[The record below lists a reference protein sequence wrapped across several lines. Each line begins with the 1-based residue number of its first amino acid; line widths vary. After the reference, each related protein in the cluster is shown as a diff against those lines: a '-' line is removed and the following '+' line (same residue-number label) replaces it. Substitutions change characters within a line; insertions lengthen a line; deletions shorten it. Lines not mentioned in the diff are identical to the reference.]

1 MEKKICFIIC
11 CLILTV
17 FWSSAFARQ
26 EMNLTDNPK
35 PLHEAGEKQESSLL
49 KPLHEAGEKQ
59 ESFLLYPLKFYRNFI
74 SSADGDRCPMYPT
87 CSQYC
92 MDSVKKHGSLT
103 GWIMCS
109 DRLMRCGRDETKL
122 SAPVWING
130 GKRSY
135 DPVSNNDFWR
145 Q

>member
-1 MEKKICFIIC
+1 MKKRLGFIFC
-11 CLILTV
+11 CVILNV
-17 FWSSAFARQ
+17 FWSGASAQQ
-26 EMNLTDNPK
+26 EINLADNPE
-35 PLHEAGEKQESSLL
+35 LSHEAEEKQGSL
-49 KPLHEAGEKQ
+49 
-59 ESFLLYPLKFYRNFI
+59 LLYPFKLYRDYI

-92 MDSVKKHGSLT
+92 MDAIKKHGPLT

-109 DRLMRCGRDETKL
+109 DRLMRCGRDETHL

-130 GKRSY
+130 EKHTY

>member
-1 MEKKICFIIC
+1 MKKRLGFIFC
-11 CLILTV
+11 CVILNV
-17 FWSSAFARQ
+17 SWSNASAQQ
-26 EMNLTDNPK
+26 EINLADNPK
-35 PLHEAGEKQESSLL
+35 RSHEAEEKQGSL
-49 KPLHEAGEKQ
+49 
-59 ESFLLYPLKFYRNFI
+59 LLYPFKFYRDYI

-92 MDSVKKHGSLT
+92 MDAIKKHGPLT

-109 DRLMRCGRDETKL
+109 DRLMRCGRDETKI

-130 GKRSY
+130 EKRNY

>member
-49 KPLHEAGEKQ
+49 
-59 ESFLLYPLKFYRNFI
+59 YPLKFYRDFI

-92 MDSVKKHGSLT
+92 MDAVKKHGSLT
-103 GWIMCS
+103 GWVMCS
-109 DRLMRCGRDETKL
+109 DRLIRCGRDETKL

-130 GKRSY
+130 VKRSY

>member
-1 MEKKICFIIC
+1 MKKRFAFIIC
-11 CLILTV
+11 CVILNV

-26 EMNLTDNPK
+26 EMNLADNPK
-35 PLHEAGEKQESSLL
+35 RLHAAAEKQGS
-49 KPLHEAGEKQ
+49 P
-59 ESFLLYPLKFYRNFI
+59 LLYPFKFYRDYI

-92 MDSVKKHGSLT
+92 IDAIKKHGPLT

-109 DRLMRCGRDETKL
+109 DRLMRCGRDETKV

-130 GKRSY
+130 EKRNY

>member
-1 MEKKICFIIC
+1 MKIRLGFIIGC
-11 CLILTV
+11 AILNV
-17 FWSSAFARQ
+17 CWSGACARQ
-26 EMNLTDNPK
+26 EMNLTDHPK
-35 PLHEAGEKQESSLL
+35 GLDVAAEKQES
-49 KPLHEAGEKQ
+49 P
-59 ESFLLYPLKFYRNFI
+59 LLYPFKFYGDYI
-74 SSADGDRCPMYPT
+74 SNIDGDRCSMYPT

-92 MDSVKKHGSLT
+92 MEAIQKHGLLT

-130 GKRSY
+130 EKRNY

>member
-1 MEKKICFIIC
+1 MKKRLGFIFC
-11 CLILTV
+11 CVILNV
-17 FWSSAFARQ
+17 SWSNASAQQ
-26 EMNLTDNPK
+26 EINLADNPK
-35 PLHEAGEKQESSLL
+35 LSHEAQEKQRSL
-49 KPLHEAGEKQ
+49 
-59 ESFLLYPLKFYRNFI
+59 LLYPFKLYRDYI

-92 MDSVKKHGSLT
+92 MDAVKKHGSLT

-130 GKRSY
+130 EKRNY

>member
-1 MEKKICFIIC
+1 MKTRFGFIIC
-11 CLILTV
+11 CVVLNV

-26 EMNLTDNPK
+26 ENNLADNPK
-35 PLHEAGEKQESSLL
+35 RLHEASEKQGS
-49 KPLHEAGEKQ
+49 P
-59 ESFLLYPLKFYRNFI
+59 LLYPLKFYRDYI
-74 SSADGDRCPMYPT
+74 SGSDGDRCPMYPT

-92 MDSVKKHGSLT
+92 MDAVKKHGSLT

-130 GKRSY
+130 EKRNY

>member
-1 MEKKICFIIC
+1 MGCAM
-11 CLILTV
+11 LNV
-17 FWSSAFARQ
+17 FWVWACARQ
-26 EMNLTDNPK
+26 EMNLVDDPK
-35 PLHEAGEKQESSLL
+35 RFHMTEEKQEG
-49 KPLHEAGEKQ
+49 P
-59 ESFLLYPLKFYRNFI
+59 LLYPFKFYRDYI
-74 SSADGDRCPMYPT
+74 SSVDGDRCPMFPT

-92 MDSVKKHGSLT
+92 MDAIKKQGPIT

-122 SAPVWING
+122 SAPVWVNG
-130 GKRSY
+130 EKRSF

>member
-1 MEKKICFIIC
+1 MKIRFGFIIGC
-11 CLILTV
+11 AMLNI
-17 FWSSAFARQ
+17 FWSSACTRQ
-26 EMNLTDNPK
+26 EMNLTDNPTG
-35 PLHEAGEKQESSLL
+35 LHADLEKQKS
-49 KPLHEAGEKQ
+49 P
-59 ESFLLYPLKFYRNFI
+59 LLYPFKFYKDYI
-74 SSADGDRCPMYPT
+74 SSIDGDRCPMYPT

-92 MDSVKKHGSLT
+92 MDAIDKHGSLF

-122 SAPVWING
+122 SGPVWINNE
-130 GKRSY
+130 KRSY

>member
-1 MEKKICFIIC
+1 MKKRLGFIFC
-11 CLILTV
+11 CVILNV
-17 FWSSAFARQ
+17 SWSNASAQQ
-26 EMNLTDNPK
+26 EINLADNPK
-35 PLHEAGEKQESSLL
+35 LSHEAEEKQGS
-49 KPLHEAGEKQ
+49 P
-59 ESFLLYPLKFYRNFI
+59 LLYPFKLYRDYI

-92 MDSVKKHGSLT
+92 MDAIKKHGPLT

-109 DRLMRCGRDETKL
+109 DRLMRCGRDETHL

-130 GKRSY
+130 EKHTY

>member
-1 MEKKICFIIC
+1 MKKRLGFIFC
-11 CLILTV
+11 CVILNV
-17 FWSSAFARQ
+17 SWSNASAQQAI
-26 EMNLTDNPK
+26 NLADNPK
-35 PLHEAGEKQESSLL
+35 LSHEAEEKQGSL
-49 KPLHEAGEKQ
+49 
-59 ESFLLYPLKFYRNFI
+59 LLYPFKLYRDYI

-92 MDSVKKHGSLT
+92 MDAIKKHGPLT

-109 DRLMRCGRDETKL
+109 DRLMRCGRDETHL

-130 GKRSY
+130 EKHTY

>member
-1 MEKKICFIIC
+1 MKKRFGFIIC
-11 CLILTV
+11 CVILNV
-17 FWSSAFARQ
+17 SFSSAFAGQ
-26 EMNLTDNPK
+26 EMDFAENPER
-35 PLHEAGEKQESSLL
+35 LHGAAEKQGSPLL
-49 KPLHEAGEKQ
+49 FP
-59 ESFLLYPLKFYRNFI
+59 FKFYRDYI
-74 SSADGDRCPMYPT
+74 SGADGDRCPMYPT

-92 MDSVKKHGSLT
+92 MDAIKKHGPLT

-130 GKRSY
+130 EKRSY
-135 DPVSNNDFWR
+135 DPVSHNDFWH

>member
-1 MEKKICFIIC
+1 MKKRLGFIFC
-11 CLILTV
+11 CVILNV
-17 FWSSAFARQ
+17 SWSNASAQQ
-26 EMNLTDNPK
+26 EINLADNPK
-35 PLHEAGEKQESSLL
+35 LSHEAQEKQRSL
-49 KPLHEAGEKQ
+49 
-59 ESFLLYPLKFYRNFI
+59 LLYPFKLYRDYI

-92 MDSVKKHGSLT
+92 MDAIKKHGPLT

-109 DRLMRCGRDETKL
+109 DRLMRCGRDETHL

-130 GKRSY
+130 EKHTY

>member
-1 MEKKICFIIC
+1 MKKRFAFIIC
-11 CLILTV
+11 CVILNV

-26 EMNLTDNPK
+26 EMNLADNPK
-35 PLHEAGEKQESSLL
+35 RLHEAAEKQGS
-49 KPLHEAGEKQ
+49 PL
-59 ESFLLYPLKFYRNFI
+59 FYPFRFYRDYI

-92 MDSVKKHGSLT
+92 IDAIKKHGPLA

-109 DRLMRCGRDETKL
+109 DRLMRCGRDETKV

-130 GKRSY
+130 EKRNY

>member
-1 MEKKICFIIC
+1 MKKKLGVIIYFII
-11 CLILTV
+11 LGL
-17 FWSSAFARQ
+17 FWGCAFTGQ
-26 EMNLTDNPK
+26 EMKADNNSE
-35 PLHEAGEKQESSLL
+35 LSHGTSEKEGT
-49 KPLHEAGEKQ
+49 P
-59 ESFLLYPLKFYRNFI
+59 FVYPIKIYRDYI

-92 MDSVKKHGSLT
+92 IEAIKKHGPVM

-130 GKRSY
+130 EKHTY
-135 DPVSNNDFWR
+135 DPVSNNVFWW
-145 Q
+145 

>member
-1 MEKKICFIIC
+1 MKKRFGFIIC
-11 CLILTV
+11 CIIVNV
-17 FWSSAFARQ
+17 FWSSASAQQ
-26 EMNLTDNPK
+26 EMNLADNPK
-35 PLHEAGEKQESSLL
+35 LSHEGAEEQRS
-49 KPLHEAGEKQ
+49 P
-59 ESFLLYPLKFYRNFI
+59 FLYPFKLYRDYI

-92 MDSVKKHGSLT
+92 MDAIKKHGPLT

-109 DRLMRCGRDETKL
+109 DRLMRCGRDETNL
-122 SAPVWING
+122 STPVWING
-130 GKRSY
+130 EKHNY